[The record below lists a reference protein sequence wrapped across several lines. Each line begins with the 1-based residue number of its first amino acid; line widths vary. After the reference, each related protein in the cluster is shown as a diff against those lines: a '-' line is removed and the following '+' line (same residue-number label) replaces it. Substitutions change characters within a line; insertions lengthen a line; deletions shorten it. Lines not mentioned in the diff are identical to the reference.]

1 MILGTA
7 GHIDHGK
14 TTLVRALTGVDTD
27 RLKEEKAR
35 GISIELGYAYTPV
48 PPAPGD
54 ASGEAAAQAS
64 AAAPADD
71 PAQVLGIIDV
81 PGHERFVH
89 TMAAGASGIDHA
101 LLVVAADDGVM
112 PQTREH
118 LAIVELFGIGEG
130 TVALTKCD
138 RVDAARIAA
147 VKADIAAL
155 LAGTPL
161 AGAPIFETG
170 IPPLPSGD
178 RLGGGHRAVVAD
190 GGITALRTHLFAIA
204 RRQHARRQD
213 GLFRLAVDRVFTLAG
228 HGTVVTGT
236 VFGGRIAAGD
246 TVAHFGIGSGDGR
259 APPRA
264 VRVRSLHAQNRAAP
278 TGAAGQRV
286 ALNLAGVDKNDI
298 ARGDW
303 IADPRVLQAT
313 QRIDVRVR
321 LLDGAPPI
329 AAWTPLHV
337 HIGAAHRL
345 AHAVPLQGDTVVAGA
360 SAAAGQGAVTSAAG
374 QARVQLVFDQPV
386 FVVSGDRLILRNA
399 QCTRTVGGGVVLD
412 PQAPERRRRSAERM
426 QWLDALERLVADGDA
441 RPLLAAAPAGLTRSG
456 LARLLGRLPADGWA
470 GPDAPAFALGQAGPR
485 SRDASAGFQAKS
497 AASARPVGA
506 SSYEIDSRPGGAGAT
521 PPAADAPP
529 HAASATAAHGGD
541 VLWLSPAAWAQV
553 RARILDALDRHHA
566 RAPDEPGLNSA
577 RLQRMAFPAQSA
589 AGGGAGPAGA
599 RLPGWPAWIEGLIA
613 EGSIVRSG
621 QWLHLPGHS
630 VSLSDDESAMAA
642 QLMPLLLAGGNDPPW
657 VRDLAKAI
665 GAREDTVRDLLRK
678 QARLGALYQV
688 VKDLFY
694 PAERVAELAATFA
707 ALSAASLAAPQA
719 RGALSAATP
728 APDDP
733 PPFGLSLSKPSPQ
746 AALRT
751 ARLPPG
757 AVEARDFRDA
767 VQLGR
772 KRAIQILE
780 FFDRVGYTRRVGDA
794 HLLRPQAR
802 WTSEG
807 VATGDS

>member
-27 RLKEEKAR
+27 WLKEEKAR

-48 PPAPGD
+48 PAAPGD
-54 ASGEAAAQAS
+54 ASAAT
-64 AAAPADD
+64 PGDD

-89 TMAAGASGIDHA
+89 TMAAGASSIDHA

-161 AGAPIFETG
+161 AGAPIFETAV
-170 IPPLPSGD
+170 PPGATPSPL
-178 RLGGGHRAVVAD
+178 REEGGGEGPPATAD
-190 GGITALRTHLFAIA
+190 PTGITALRTHLFAIA

-213 GLFRLAVDRVFTLAG
+213 GLFRLAVDRVFTLPG

-236 VFGGRIAAGD
+236 VFGGAVLAGD
-246 TVAHFGIGSGDGR
+246 TIAHFGAGSGDGH

-264 VRVRSLHAQNRAAP
+264 VRVRSLHAQNRAAEQ
-278 TGAAGQRV
+278 GAAGQRV
-286 ALNLAGVDKNDI
+286 ALNLAGVDKSDI

-303 IADPRVLQAT
+303 IADARVLQAT

-321 LLDGAPPI
+321 LLSGAPPI

-337 HIGAAHRL
+337 HLGATHRL
-345 AHAVPLQGDTVVAGA
+345 AHAVPLEGDTVAAAADAAGA
-360 SAAAGQGAVTSAAG
+360 AAARAG
-374 QARVQLVFDQPV
+374 ARVQLVFDQPV
-386 FVVSGDRLILRNA
+386 FVVPGDRFILRNA
-399 QCTRTVGGGVVLD
+399 QGTRTVGGGVVLD

-426 QWLDALERLVADGDA
+426 QWLDAMEALVGAGGGAGGDA
-441 RPLLAAAPAGLTRSG
+441 RPLLAVAPAGLTRSA
-456 LARLLGRLPADGWA
+456 LMRLLGRLPDPDWA
-470 GPDAPAFALGQAGPR
+470 GADAPAFALGQAGPL
-485 SRDASAGFQAKS
+485 
-497 AASARPVGA
+497 AASALGA
-506 SSYEIDSRPGGAGAT
+506 PGM
-521 PPAADAPP
+521 
-529 HAASATAAHGGD
+529 GGNAD
-541 VLWLSPAAWAQV
+541 VLWLSPAVWAQV
-553 RARILDALDRHHA
+553 QARIVGALERHHA

-589 AGGGAGPAGA
+589 FGAA
-599 RLPGWPAWIEGLIA
+599 LPGWSSWLDKLVA
-613 EGSIVRSG
+613 EGTVSRSG

-630 VSLSDDESAMAA
+630 VRLSDDESAMAA
-642 QLMPLLLAGGNDPPW
+642 QLVPLLLAGGNDPPW

-665 GAREDTVRDLLRK
+665 GAREDTVRELLRK

-694 PAERVAELAATFA
+694 PAERIAELAATFA
-707 ALSAASLAAPQA
+707 GLSAASLADPA
-719 RGALSAATP
+719 RA
-728 APDDP
+728 
-733 PPFGLSLSKPSPQ
+733 
-746 AALRT
+746 T
-751 ARLPPG
+751 ARLPAS

-794 HLLRPQAR
+794 HLPRPNTR
-802 WTSEG
+802 WGAEGPESEDMRP
-807 VATGDS
+807 AP